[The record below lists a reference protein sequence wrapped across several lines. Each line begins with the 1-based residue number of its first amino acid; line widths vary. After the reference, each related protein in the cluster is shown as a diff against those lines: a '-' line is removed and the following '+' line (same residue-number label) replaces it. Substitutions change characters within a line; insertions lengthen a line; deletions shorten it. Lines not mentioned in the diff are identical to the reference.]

1 MAKDYKT
8 YEYFVHGLK
17 NWNEFLAKPA
27 GFEHFYGVSIK
38 FERLA
43 KAVFADTDNDS
54 VVLIKNVLDTILSDF
69 YISLNLKRDGSLFFS
84 TNIDKDRYYNEVVT
98 SYYYD
103 ELERLYDTGE
113 FVYSKIDALIL
124 YRYFKPINIY
134 FNYATKI
141 NNVMEIDNPEMSDLF
156 DIMWDLRRLKKTKF
170 LTYSKVKNTLDYKIK
185 FKQSGNEYQLQY
197 FTASMAR
204 DFDIEDFFK
213 AKLDSYFN
221 EFDGNGV
228 LMVEAVLLDLYNEAK
243 LIHTEILPEIE
254 SAKKQIYDFYEASQ
268 SSIKAK
274 LEKSFNA
281 YISDTQNPASY
292 IMTYKNDTWQVVDR
306 ASYDEIM
313 ADKYNGPIYAKYDR
327 LTNQLIKLHLPE
339 VPFYKVVDYYIGK

>member
-1 MAKDYKT
+1 M
-8 YEYFVHGLK
+8 G
-17 NWNEFLAKPA
+17 PSS
-27 GFEHFYGVSIK
+27 FE
-38 FERLA
+38 
-43 KAVFADTDNDS
+43 
-54 VVLIKNVLDTILSDF
+54 
-69 YISLNLKRDGSLFFS
+69 
-84 TNIDKDRYYNEVVT
+84 
-98 SYYYD
+98 
-103 ELERLYDTGE
+103 
-113 FVYSKIDALIL
+113 
-124 YRYFKPINIY
+124 
-134 FNYATKI
+134 
-141 NNVMEIDNPEMSDLF
+141 
-156 DIMWDLRRLKKTKF
+156 KTKF

>member
-1 MAKDYKT
+1 
-8 YEYFVHGLK
+8 
-17 NWNEFLAKPA
+17 
-27 GFEHFYGVSIK
+27 
-38 FERLA
+38 
-43 KAVFADTDNDS
+43 
-54 VVLIKNVLDTILSDF
+54 
-69 YISLNLKRDGSLFFS
+69 
-84 TNIDKDRYYNEVVT
+84 
-98 SYYYD
+98 
-103 ELERLYDTGE
+103 
-113 FVYSKIDALIL
+113 
-124 YRYFKPINIY
+124 
-134 FNYATKI
+134 
-141 NNVMEIDNPEMSDLF
+141 
-156 DIMWDLRRLKKTKF
+156 
-170 LTYSKVKNTLDYKIK
+170 
-185 FKQSGNEYQLQY
+185 
-197 FTASMAR
+197 MAR

>member
-1 MAKDYKT
+1 MNTTLT
-8 YEYFVHGLK
+8 YQDFIETLRTINK
-17 NWNEFLAKPA
+17 ESQKIL
-27 GFEHFYGVSIK
+27 K
-38 FERLA
+38 FESLA
-43 KAVFADTDNDS
+43 ETIFANTDKDS

-84 TNIDKDRYYNEVVT
+84 TNIDKDSYYNEVVT

-141 NNVMEIDNPEMSDLF
+141 NNVMGIDNPEMSDLF
-156 DIMWDLRRLKKTKF
+156 DIMWDLRRLKKAKF
-170 LTYSKVKNTLDYKIK
+170 LAYSKVKDTLDYKIK

-197 FTASMAR
+197 FTAPMAR

-274 LEKSFNA
+274 LEESFNA

-327 LTNQLIKLHLPE
+327 LTNQLIQLHLPE

>member
-8 YEYFVHGLK
+8 YEYFVDAIKG
-17 NWNEFLAKPA
+17 WNELLAKPA
-27 GFEHFYGVSIK
+27 GFEHFYGKSIK
-38 FERLA
+38 FKRLA
-43 KAVFADTDNDS
+43 NAVFADTDKES
-54 VVLIKNVLDTILSDF
+54 VVLIKNVLDTIFSDF

-84 TNIDKDRYYNEVVT
+84 TNIDEDSYYNEVVT

-103 ELERLYDTGE
+103 ELDRLYDTGE
-113 FVYSKIDALIL
+113 CVYSMIDSLIL
-124 YRYFKPINIY
+124 YCYFKPLNIY

-141 NNVMEIDNPEMSDLF
+141 NNVMEIDNPELSDLF
-156 DIMWDLRRLKKTKF
+156 DIMWDLRRLKKAKF
-170 LTYSKVKNTLDYKIK
+170 LTYSKVKGTTDYKIK
-185 FKQSGNEYQLQY
+185 FKQSDNEYQLQY
-197 FTASMAR
+197 FTAPMAR

-213 AKLDSYFN
+213 AKLDGYFN

-243 LIHTEILPEIE
+243 VIHTEILPEIE
-254 SAKKQIYDFYEASQ
+254 STKNQIYDFYEASQ

-274 LEKSFNA
+274 LEESFNA

-306 ASYDEIM
+306 ASYDKIM

-327 LTNQLIKLHLPE
+327 LTNQLIELHLPE
-339 VPFYKVVDYYIGK
+339 PAFDKVVNYYIGK